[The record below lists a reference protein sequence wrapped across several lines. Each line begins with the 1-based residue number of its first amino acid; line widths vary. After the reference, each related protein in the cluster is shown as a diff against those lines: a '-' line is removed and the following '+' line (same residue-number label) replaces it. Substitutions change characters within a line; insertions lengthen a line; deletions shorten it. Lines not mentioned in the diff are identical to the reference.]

1 MVSENRI
8 VNMSQSGSY
17 TSVQWRGDWELFKR
31 EMLAAGTLSVLKPA
45 LKLSEE
51 VAAQSHE
58 KLEICHEAEMTQLS
72 ERLAAIIILALGPT
86 MGPQQSIVVNRE
98 AGTPPQYSIG
108 SDLPKRVHR
117 RVFVERC
124 PVNPLTDWCGETIYT
139 ASEKLEHGKR
149 RAIFSCDSVTYVCF
163 EHLLRPVE
171 LAWRGMHCLLDPG
184 KIGNTALIHRCLEQ
198 SGCNV
203 MLDYDDFK
211 KMTV

>member
-72 ERLAAIIILALGPT
+72 ERLAAILILALGST

-98 AGTPPQYSIG
+98 AGKKKPI
-108 SDLPKRVHR
+108 LHR
-117 RVFVERC
+117 IRSAKKGAQTRF
-124 PVNPLTDWCGETIYT
+124 CGEVPC
-139 ASEKLEHGKR
+139 E
-149 RAIFSCDSVTYVCF
+149 
-163 EHLLRPVE
+163 P
-171 LAWRGMHCLLDPG
+171 LD
-184 KIGNTALIHRCLEQ
+184 
-198 SGCNV
+198 
-203 MLDYDDFK
+203 
-211 KMTV
+211 